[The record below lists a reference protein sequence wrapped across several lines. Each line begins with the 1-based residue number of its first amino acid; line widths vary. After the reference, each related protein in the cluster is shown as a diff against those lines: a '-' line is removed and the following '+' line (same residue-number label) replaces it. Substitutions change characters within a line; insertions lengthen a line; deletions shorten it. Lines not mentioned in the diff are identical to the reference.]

1 MTTRYA
7 AFGLTIE
14 SELTLP
20 PLTSLPAGGTDDPDV
35 TVTCGPVAGLP
46 ADRDDDRHRYVD
58 DDEFVLSYGVGEAT
72 VRNGTEIRV
81 DPAPDAPM
89 AVVRRLVVG
98 PLFNYLL
105 HQRGSLVVHASTVQ
119 IGDRAVAFVGDSG
132 DGKSTTATA
141 FLAAGHRV
149 LSDDVAAIDTDDGAP
164 TVQPGYPAVKLA
176 PDAVEALAPSGPD
189 SAGVGPADA
198 ADADA
203 DGSADL
209 DAMDALDPVRDAHP
223 AGGAGRRRRF
233 HRVASD
239 WDPTPVPLAGVYRL
253 EDGRTPE
260 VLSLPP
266 GRQCMALVEG
276 TYTRGAFG
284 LSGAAPTNFARCG
297 TVADAVPVKRLRR
310 PRRLDALP
318 DLVDTVVRDLRGCG

>member
-7 AFGLTIE
+7 AFGLSVD

-20 PLTSLPAGGTDDPDV
+20 PLRSPPDGGTGDPDV
-35 TVTCGPVAGLP
+35 TVTCGPVTGP
-46 ADRDDDRHRYVD
+46 TADRGNNRHRYVD
-58 DDEFVLSYGVGEAT
+58 DDEFSLSYGVCDAT
-72 VRNGTEIRV
+72 VRDGTDIHV
-81 DPAPDAPM
+81 DPAPGAPV
-89 AVVRRLVVG
+89 AALRRLVVG

-105 HQRGSLVVHASTVQ
+105 HQRGHLVIHASTVR
-119 IGDRAVAFVGDSG
+119 IGDGAVAFVGDSG

-149 LSDDVAAIDTDDGAP
+149 LSDDVAAISLDGGAP

-176 PDAVEALAPSGPD
+176 PDALEALTPPGPDPADADSDGSIDVPAATDALAP
-189 SAGVGPADA
+189 V
-198 ADADA
+198 
-203 DGSADL
+203 L
-209 DAMDALDPVRDAHP
+209 D
-223 AGGAGRRRRF
+223 GGADRPRRF
-233 HRVASD
+233 HRVSD
-239 WDPTPVPLAGVYRL
+239 DWEPTPVPLAGVYLL
-253 EDGRTPE
+253 EDGRNVE

-297 TVADAVPVKRLRR
+297 SVADAVPVRRLRR
-310 PRRLDALP
+310 PRQLGALP
-318 DLVDTVVRDLRGCG
+318 DLVDAVVRDLQGDG

>member
-20 PLTSLPAGGTDDPDV
+20 PLTSLQAGGTDDPDV
-35 TVTCGPVAGLP
+35 TVTCGPVTGLP
-46 ADRDDDRHRYVD
+46 ADRDEDRHRYVD
-58 DDEFVLSYGVGEAT
+58 ADEFVLSYGVGEAT

-176 PDAVEALAPSGPD
+176 PDAVEALAPSGLDP
-189 SAGVGPADA
+189 AGVGPA
-198 ADADA
+198 
-203 DGSADL
+203 
-209 DAMDALDPVRDAHP
+209 DALDPVRDALP
-223 AGGAGRRRRF
+223 AEGAGRRRRF

-253 EDGRTPE
+253 EDGHTPE

-318 DLVDTVVRDLRGCG
+318 DLVDAVVRDLRGDG